1 MKTRPF
7 TRPRAQ
13 RGATAVEFALVS
25 LFILFPLLFATI
37 ELGRVVFYWNAA
49 TEVTRLGARLAV
61 VCDLNDSDI
70 KRRMTALF
78 PVIDAGNIDIAY
90 TFGSCATAA
99 CTTHVRVSVKRLY
112 VPTYIPNFL
121 GLANKN
127 NFHFPS
133 FSTTLPRE
141 SMRSTFPGAGGTEV
155 ANPVCQ

>member
-1 MKTRPF
+1 MNTRPLV
-7 TRPRAQ
+7 RPRSQ
-13 RGATAVEFALVS
+13 RGAAAVEFALVS

-70 KRRMTALF
+70 KQRMTELF
-78 PVIDAGNIDIAY
+78 PVIDTANIDIAY
-90 TFGSCATAA
+90 EPGSCTTTT
-99 CTTHVRVSVKRLY
+99 CTHVRVSVKPLS

-121 GLANKN
+121 GTGSLN
-127 NFHFPS
+127 NFSFPP

-141 SMRSTFPGAGGTEV
+141 SMRSAFPGAGGADV